1 MCASNIKDAGID
13 LPLYPLR
20 VGGFWVKQG
29 YTRGDVHDVDR
40 VQFRVGFL
48 SYFHRS
54 PGGHLG
60 LT

>member
-1 MCASNIKDAGID
+1 MCASNIQDAGID

-29 YTRGDVHDVDR
+29 CTRGDIHDMDR

-48 SYFHRS
+48 S
-54 PGGHLG
+54 
-60 LT
+60 